1 MEEQNTP
8 IFSQAK
14 LEYTN
19 QLIDTLTPHFFD
31 GIKSIYDEA
40 KTVNNVNKTQS
51 ITLLDIANA
60 MESWAPL
67 DTAEPW
73 DNCGIQLGDR
83 GADVNSV
90 LLSLDIDSDVLSY
103 LESVLK
109 V

>member
-1 MEEQNTP
+1 M
-8 IFSQAK
+8 I
-14 LEYTN
+14 
-19 QLIDTLTPHFFD
+19 
-31 GIKSIYDEA
+31 
-40 KTVNNVNKTQS
+40 TQPT
-51 ITLLDIANA
+51 TLLDIASA

-103 LESVLK
+103 LESNEPDLIITHHPLFFNTLK
-109 V
+109 HIDYRSDVGKLLTPLISKGLPA